1 MAVENELKIV
11 SNIFK
16 DKLNIN
22 TETLMSQERE
32 VNRNLKLI

>member
-1 MAVENELKIV
+1 MAVKNELKIV

-22 TETLMSQERE
+22 DETLLSQERE
-32 VNRNLKLI
+32 VNKNLKLI